1 MAKYRIISIDGGGIR
16 GIIPATVLLRLNTDP
31 ALKNFLNK
39 ADLIAGTST
48 GGLLALGIAN
58 NMDPAVMQKIYID
71 DGEKI
76 FDDSW
81 LDDIKDLGNLIG
93 ADYDIANLEK
103 VLKRIF
109 GNIKLKTL
117 KKKILVT
124 AFDLDNESKSVNAR
138 SWKPKIFHNFDGA
151 DSDGEELAYKVGL
164 YTSAAP
170 TFFPSVDGY
179 IDGGVFASNPS
190 MCALSQSQDIRSIS
204 SPPKLDEIMLLSLGT
219 GISLNYIKGKSLDWG
234 EAQWVK
240 PLISLMMDGVNGI
253 ADYQCKQIL
262 KNNYYRLSPV
272 FPADVIIKMD
282 DVKKI
287 PYMKEFAEQ
296 LDLSPLKNWLIN
308 KWN

>member
-16 GIIPATVLLRLNTDP
+16 GIIPATVLLRLNADP

-58 NMDPAVMQKIYID
+58 NMDPAVMQKVYID

-93 ADYDIANLEK
+93 ADYDITNLEK

-109 GNIKLKTL
+109 GNIKLKAL
-117 KKKILVT
+117 QKKILVT
-124 AFDLDNESKSVNAR
+124 AFDLDNESKSLNAR

-190 MCALSQSQDIRSIS
+190 MCALSQSQDARSIS
-204 SPPKLDEIMLLSLGT
+204 SPPKLDEILLLSLGT
-219 GISLNYIKGKSLDWG
+219 GMSLNYIKGKSLDWG
-234 EAQWVK
+234 QAQWVK

-262 KNNYYRLSPV
+262 KDNYFRLSPV
-272 FPADVIIKMD
+272 FPSSVIIKMD

-296 LDLSPLKNWLIN
+296 LDLSRLKNWIIN